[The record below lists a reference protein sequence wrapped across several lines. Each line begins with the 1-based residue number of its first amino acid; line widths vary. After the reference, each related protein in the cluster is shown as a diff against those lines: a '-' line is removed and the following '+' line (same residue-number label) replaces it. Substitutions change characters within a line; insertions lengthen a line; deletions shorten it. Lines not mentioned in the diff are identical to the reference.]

1 MGFNKAAKQA
11 ERDFNIITNESSNT
25 IITNKGN
32 IEEELMTI
40 TSGGPNLNNIESDVM
55 KDGPLIEA

>member
-11 ERDFNIITNESSNT
+11 ERDFNIITNESSNS
-25 IITNKGN
+25 IITYKGN

-40 TSGGPNLNNIESDVM
+40 TGGGPNLNNIESDVM
-55 KDGPLIEA
+55 KDGPFVEA